1 MLPKEPRKRY
11 RLLDY
16 DYAALSIRLQ
26 YLCELSF
33 GGDIKTMAATLRIVR
48 WYLERCISGQT
59 RASPRFLTHVVSVLN
74 VRPEWLLCGTGPVY
88 RTGPETDSLQLPLEL
103 QSSFCVFATADS
115 PAASFLSVPV
125 SSPSVPPFL
134 NDPEPYLE
142 AGKAM
147 HRARSNNKLTGFF
160 LGRDSF
166 EFGAAE
172 HVLPFYK
179 NDFAQMLCITLPAVC
194 FDLGSVCSLPAIDM
208 TTVAKFAA
216 NRGIGYGEA
225 IGLTAVAPA
234 CTREKSVAVS
244 VHDLGLPVTVAVE
257 LGEIA
262 AHTAPSLGGAE
273 TGAAIGAAAYVDLLV
288 LTEQLKTFFG
298 SPGGVFVFA
307 GEHVRG
313 VRMVLERIESL
324 RISVPQPAGF
334 TFVVFA
340 PVDVELKS
348 LIQHHGGCV
357 IFLNHPTTA
366 AMTQLFQ
373 TCTDAYAG
381 KI

>member
-1 MLPKEPRKRY
+1 MLPKEPRKRQ
-11 RLLDY
+11 RLSEY
-16 DYAALSIRLQ
+16 DFAALITRLQ
-26 YLCELSF
+26 YLCELSV
-33 GGDIKTMAATLRIVR
+33 GGNSATMAAKLRISR
-48 WYLERCISGQT
+48 RHLNNFMSGST
-59 RASPRFLTHVVSVLN
+59 RASPRFLNHVASVFD

-88 RTGPETDSLQLPLEL
+88 RTNIEIDGLHLPAEL
-103 QSSFCVFATADS
+103 QSSFCVFDSADS
-115 PAASFLSVPV
+115 SAASFLSLPV
-125 SSPSVPPFL
+125 ARPTITSSL